1 MEYQASD
8 TNDIGDLKNI
18 VQQAKRNSE
27 LRDVDATKRLFGE
40 YDVDV
45 KVMAATRCRWVDP

>member
-8 TNDIGDLKNI
+8 NNDIGNLKNI

-27 LRDVDATKRLFGE
+27 LRDVDATKLTLW
-40 YDVDV
+40 
-45 KVMAATRCRWVDP
+45 KVSMM

>member
-45 KVMAATRCRWVDP
+45 KVIAATRCRWVDP